1 MASLTD
7 EKVAELTKII
17 QDVKDADTGKG
28 TDGEA
33 INVLHVALMK
43 SPESMA
49 HEEGSVADAIAQC
62 EAVFKRNQA
71 ALKNAGV
78 RMVSLL
84 FQTDGARQP
93 RYLSFRECMDYKEDP
108 VRRDMRPSFPYIF
121 ELGRLDVNYKL
132 ERLPT
137 VGRNSQIYLGVERG
151 GALKRATPQTLF
163 LRAISHR
170 PETYTMEGANQALLM
185 AMDEL
190 ERAMLDSRV
199 NPACSSRIFLHMMP
213 ELNAVP
219 SDVVAEWKNVMD
231 TMISRHA
238 TRLLKLRVD
247 EIEVKARISPDESS
261 GKITPVRL
269 MASSMSGQ
277 WLRVDGFQEYPDP
290 ITGVTKQWCSLTQG
304 GDICMLNPYPASNS
318 VQIRRAA
325 ARRIGTTYAPDFLG
339 LMEVGLIGMWS
350 EFLSEL
356 KDAAG
361 ASGTPAFTSMP
372 GQLFESDE
380 LILQSDGTLQKQ
392 FRVVG
397 TNKVGMLAWHVM
409 MRTPEYPEGREIVV
423 IANDVTFQSGSF
435 GVAEDDFFLAASEYA
450 RKLGL
455 PRIYISSNS
464 GARIGLVEELKPKFK
479 VAWNDESNPAQGFKY
494 LYLNAEDYGALEEG
508 TVNAQEVVEGG
519 EKRYALTDIIGQVHG
534 IGVEN
539 LRGSGMI
546 AGETSRAYDEA
557 FTLSYVTGR
566 SVGIGAYL
574 VRLGQR
580 TIQMRNGP
588 IILTGFS
595 ALNKLLG
602 REVYT
607 SQDQL
612 GGPQV
617 MHPNGVSHL
626 EVGNDQE
633 GVDRILQWLSYVP
646 KTAGSLPVARPVTD
660 PVEREVSVYPTKAP
674 YDPRDLCRGKV
685 GSDGSSWVPG
695 FFDRGSYQEYLSGWG
710 KSVVVGRA
718 RIGGIPMG
726 VINVETRL
734 SEQV

>member
-1 MASLTD
+1 
-7 EKVAELTKII
+7 
-17 QDVKDADTGKG
+17 
-28 TDGEA
+28 
-33 INVLHVALMK
+33 
-43 SPESMA
+43 
-49 HEEGSVADAIAQC
+49 
-62 EAVFKRNQA
+62 
-71 ALKNAGV
+71 
-78 RMVSLL
+78 
-84 FQTDGARQP
+84 
-93 RYLSFRECMDYKEDP
+93 
-108 VRRDMRPSFPYIF
+108 
-121 ELGRLDVNYKL
+121 
-132 ERLPT
+132 
-137 VGRNSQIYLGVERG
+137 QIYLGVERG
-151 GALKRATPQTLF
+151 GAIKRATPQTLF

-219 SDVVAEWKNVMD
+219 GDVVAEWKNVMD

-247 EIEVKARISPDESS
+247 EIEVKARISPEEGSRQ
-261 GKITPVRL
+261 ITPVRL

-380 LILQSDGTLQKQ
+380 LVLQADGTLQKQ

-494 LYLNAEDYGALEEG
+494 LYLSAEDYEALEEG

-519 EKRYALTDIIGQVHG
+519 EKRYALTDIIGQV
-534 IGVEN
+534 
-539 LRGSGMI
+539 
-546 AGETSRAYDEA
+546 
-557 FTLSYVTGR
+557 
-566 SVGIGAYL
+566 
-574 VRLGQR
+574 
-580 TIQMRNGP
+580 
-588 IILTGFS
+588 
-595 ALNKLLG
+595 
-602 REVYT
+602 
-607 SQDQL
+607 
-612 GGPQV
+612 
-617 MHPNGVSHL
+617 
-626 EVGNDQE
+626 
-633 GVDRILQWLSYVP
+633 
-646 KTAGSLPVARPVTD
+646 
-660 PVEREVSVYPTKAP
+660 
-674 YDPRDLCRGKV
+674 
-685 GSDGSSWVPG
+685 
-695 FFDRGSYQEYLSGWG
+695 
-710 KSVVVGRA
+710 
-718 RIGGIPMG
+718 
-726 VINVETRL
+726 
-734 SEQV
+734 